1 MIPPPPFPS
10 QALGV
15 RLCVS
20 KRCALCLAVSVEDP
34 ILGAQALDTLSVA
47 APRAVSGAPHAPLDL
62 ARALAESLIVDAVE
76 VRCAACNRVGGV
88 ERATYAP
95 CAGEGGAGPL
105 LLPIQIRRL
114 QGDAAWGAG
123 DDVSAA
129 AVESCVVA
137 ELHGGD
143 AGGASET
150 AEATATATATATAM
164 AMASPRPSAASSSPS
179 SIPQAP
185 PFVNAALTAITEA
198 RGVVRIPDALVLPPP
213 EWAAVADASA
223 LLRPRSFSLAA
234 VVTHTT
240 IGFGDATFGRDAET
254 SGHYIAYVRADGGG
268 EWKCDP

>member
-1 MIPPPPFPS
+1 M
-10 QALGV
+10 
-15 RLCVS
+15 
-20 KRCALCLAVSVEDP
+20 
-34 ILGAQALDTLSVA
+34 GAQALDTLSVA

-62 ARALAESLIVDAVE
+62 ARALAESLIVDTVE
-76 VRCAACNRVGGV
+76 VRCAACDRVGGV

-123 DDVSAA
+123 DM
-129 AVESCVVA
+129 
-137 ELHGGD
+137 
-143 AGGASET
+143 T
-150 AEATATATATATAM
+150 TTATG
-164 AMASPRPSAASSSPS
+164 PRPSAASSSPS

-223 LLRPRSFSLAA
+223 SLRPRSFSLAA